1 MRVYWSGAAIM
12 LKADSELRMLSGGR
26 QSLDSAL
33 AALQECCF
41 DRERTW
47 PARELF
53 SELDRITGASVFT
66 DLYRVHVMDDEFPN
80 VAYTYEQ
87 LGLVLRS
94 DSIEFEPGAP
104 WGRIRYWIMKGCQEP
119 ESFVQYAG

>member
-12 LKADSELRMLSGGR
+12 LKADSELRMQSGGR

-41 DRERTW
+41 DNKHSWR
-47 PARELF
+47 AQELF
-53 SELDRITGASVFT
+53 SELDRLTDTSVFT
-66 DLYRVHVMDDEFPN
+66 RLYREHVLDDEFPD
-80 VAYTYEQ
+80 VDYTFEQ

-94 DSIEFEPGAP
+94 DSIRLDPDAP
-104 WGRIRYWIMKGCQEP
+104 WGRIRFYIMRG
-119 ESFVQYAG
+119 

>member
-12 LKADSELRMLSGGR
+12 LKADSELRLLSGGR

-41 DRERTW
+41 DPERTW
-47 PARELF
+47 HARELL
-53 SELDRITGASVFT
+53 SELDWITGTSVFS
-66 DLYRVHVMDDEFPN
+66 DLYREHVMDDEFPD
-80 VAYTYEQ
+80 VEYTFEQ

-94 DSIEFEPGAP
+94 DAIQFDPDAP
-104 WGRIRYWIMKGCQEP
+104 WGRIRYYIMKG
-119 ESFVQYAG
+119 